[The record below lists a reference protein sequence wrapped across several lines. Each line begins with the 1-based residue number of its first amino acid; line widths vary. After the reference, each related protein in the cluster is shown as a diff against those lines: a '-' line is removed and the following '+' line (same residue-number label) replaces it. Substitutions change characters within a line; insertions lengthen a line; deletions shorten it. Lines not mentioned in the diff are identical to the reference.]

1 MLVTSNL
8 CFLRSTNHVAWWRHS
23 FAADLFQYKAPKKDH
38 NISSAAGVVNKKAT
52 IRVKMKTSSELKL
65 QRKQDRKT
73 RRKDYRL
80 QQRASQRAEEL
91 DSSSAAAQN
100 EALSIIDSVE
110 NAQNLAVNTTTTTNE
125 NIVPPRFDHS
135 PVMIL
140 KRDQEDDEYMITS
153 VGDAFLFVSTIR
165 ARVLIC
171 MYMCTCVERV

>member
-1 MLVTSNL
+1 
-8 CFLRSTNHVAWWRHS
+8 
-23 FAADLFQYKAPKKDH
+23 
-38 NISSAAGVVNKKAT
+38 
-52 IRVKMKTSSELKL
+52 MKTSSELKL
-65 QRKQDRKT
+65 QRKQERKT
-73 RRKDYRL
+73 RRKDYKL

-91 DSSSAAAQN
+91 DSSSAAAAAAAQN

-110 NAQNLAVNTTTTTNE
+110 NAQNLAVNTTTTTTNE
-125 NIVPPRFDHS
+125 NMLPPRFDHS